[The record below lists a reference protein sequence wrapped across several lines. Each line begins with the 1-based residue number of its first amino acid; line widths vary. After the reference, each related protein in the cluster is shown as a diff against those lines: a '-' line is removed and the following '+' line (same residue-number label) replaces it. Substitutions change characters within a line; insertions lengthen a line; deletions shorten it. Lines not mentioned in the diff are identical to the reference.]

1 MSDRI
6 KKIKI
11 KQADGTYSDYIP
23 IGANAKDIDL
33 QYNDSN
39 VENTLKKKP
48 YYYDNVAAMKL
59 DDTLREGDMAITLG
73 YYEANDGGGAE
84 YKIINNESLE
94 DDGGSIHEL
103 NNGLKASLNSNN
115 IYVDMFGAKGDGVTD
130 DSLYIGNAINYINTI
145 KGILHFSKKTYLVST
160 SFFVRAGVSIEGNF
174 ATITPLNG
182 SYIENFILPACT
194 GTDVSI

>member
-33 QYNDSN
+33 QYNGSN

-48 YYYDNVAAMKL
+48 YYYDNVATMKL
-59 DDTLREGDMAITLG
+59 DDTLKDGDTCITLG
-73 YYEANDGGGAE
+73 YYEINDGGNGV
-84 YKIINNESLE
+84 YKIIDDSSLE

-103 NNGLKASLNSNN
+103 NNGLKAQLIIEDKVNIKQFGAYGDGEHDDTIAIQTTLNKFKYVFIPNGIYNITQITINQYQFLQGSGENSIIYSTLNN
-115 IYVDMFGAKGDGVTD
+115 IF
-130 DSLYIGNAINYINTI
+130 
-145 KGILHFSKKTYLVST
+145 
-160 SFFVRAGVSIEGNF
+160 
-174 ATITPLNG
+174 
-182 SYIENFILPACT
+182 
-194 GTDVSI
+194 